1 MKKIAFITFLLITI
15 IIESII
21 AQTDTV
27 SNTDNCVDFFLI
39 NSLNPKKKIKLRSN
53 SANVFPGSFSLTVDA
68 APKDPSILSNRITYS
83 VSYLNRLDGK
93 NLSFDYGSE
102 QIDYSVESKKYT
114 DNINYSGDKN
124 IVINLDNLKEVEYL
138 KSAKNTLF
146 GIGYFTMSLSF
157 LTSAVIAPLVSI
169 NYKNGDFN
177 KDRYYKVAGSGLIC
191 MGASIPLLFFG
202 KTKTYKMTQFG
213 MEQDKELWYLE
224 MHNRKDRV
232 KK

>member
-1 MKKIAFITFLLITI
+1 
-15 IIESII
+15 
-21 AQTDTV
+21 
-27 SNTDNCVDFFLI
+27 
-39 NSLNPKKKIKLRSN
+39 
-53 SANVFPGSFSLTVDA
+53 
-68 APKDPSILSNRITYS
+68 
-83 VSYLNRLDGK
+83 
-93 NLSFDYGSE
+93 LSFDYGSE